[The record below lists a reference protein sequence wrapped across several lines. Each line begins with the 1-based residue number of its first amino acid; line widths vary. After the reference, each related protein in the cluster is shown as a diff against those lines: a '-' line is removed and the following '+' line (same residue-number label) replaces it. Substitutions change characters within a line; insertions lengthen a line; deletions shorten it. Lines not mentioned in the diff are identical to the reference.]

1 LARTFCVKPN
11 MSISPREYLR
21 HILDEARYLSE
32 ESQHFTKADFLA
44 HETAKRAFVRSIEI
58 IGEATKKIPADL
70 RERYPKLDWR
80 AMAGMRDRLIHDYFG
95 VDYDIPSGRCFL
107 TRNCCCA
114 SRSDADGNVTLTC
127 ILRLRSIDGASF
139 NHFGV

>member
-1 LARTFCVKPN
+1 

-32 ESQHFTKADFLA
+32 ESQHFTKTQFIA

-95 VDYDIPSGRCFL
+95 VDYDLVWDVATNKAATLKGDIEAIL
-107 TRNCCCA
+107 Q
-114 SRSDADGNVTLTC
+114 SDD
-127 ILRLRSIDGASF
+127 S
-139 NHFGV
+139 